1 MGRIFP
7 KVAGCGHPEK
17 YFFSAKMAGG
27 SVPRAACVF
36 VRYRRKQNQS
46 QSQSHLQQNRS
57 QSQSQLQHNRSQRLL
72 SLSILDLIV
81 SPRSELFRN
90 RIAKRGRKN
99 LASRTESLGPRSWVL
114 LGQLAV

>member
-57 QSQSQLQHNRSQRLL
+57 QRLL

-90 RIAKRGRKN
+90 RIAKRRQKN
-99 LASRTESLGPRSWVL
+99 LASHTEGFFPR
-114 LGQLAV
+114 G